1 MHRCLTIQLMK
12 KFLFAIAVLALFG
25 EVANAQ
31 ILINSDT
38 FRSTEYDVAVT
49 VLDSANDAPMSFV
62 SVYLRAKGDTLITN
76 FALSDSTGKAK
87 LPEVNRGSYILVA
100 EMLGYETFEKEVYI
114 AKDDDKLAVIRM
126 SESLNYIDAA
136 SISAVG
142 NPIEI
147 RQDTIIYN
155 ASSYKVGS
163 NAMLEDLLKKM
174 PGIEVKD
181 GSVKVNGEVVNRIT
195 VGGRTFFFDD
205 KSMALKNLPA
215 KIVDKIKVID
225 KKNETAEFTG
235 IVQEREK
242 VLDVEVKKEFS
253 KGWFGNVSGSGGTSL
268 SKTDNADDR
277 LIAKRDFLYQG
288 NAMASYYNDTDQL
301 TLVGNA
307 YNVTSS
313 TDYMLYTI
321 NNDGEEHPRGGL
333 PLYTQLGANYN
344 TVKAKDLEFNSM
356 ANYKH
361 AVSDVKSSN
370 RRTTFLTGGD
380 EQKNDNT
387 SSDIFGEH
395 TGEVILE
402 LKNKAREKFLF
413 FVKEQVTFNAADRTT
428 GNESFNSDKTGTLNS
443 SVSNTY
449 LKSNFWLSRT
459 DLSLGWKKLGKDRR
473 AITVDGAF
481 FVNGKSSGSKEFS
494 KTWFG
499 TGGSPHLKDLYYK
512 GDNRELGYKLNFS
525 YIEPLSEAW
534 SLAASVNSFATFK
547 DSRKNAFDR
556 TEGESQFT
564 PTIDDAHCFTRANDY
579 YSSLMDN
586 DYLYIKERLEGQ
598 YSKGNVNLQF
608 GASLQ
613 ETYNRTYS
621 KALGV
626 EQTTGEREW
635 LLDWAPF
642 LQFRYRKDQQYLSAS
657 YSGSSTQQSPSQMMP
672 VLNVA
677 VPTSLSMGNVYLLPS
692 FSNSATVSYNIS
704 NKKNFSHFYIYGRAG
719 MVDRGIVSASWFD
732 SKGVSYRIPVNTRK
746 PSLNCFA
753 SFQWG
758 MPLNESKTLSINIGP
773 SFDYNRAISYQ
784 SPGRLAALD
793 PDSFDYYAF
802 MRDFWGSDSSG
813 EIFYS
818 GKSGFRESLTNRFNT
833 SLNLSLSY
841 SGEHISVG
849 VYLMGSN
856 SVSRYSLDSSAN
868 QNLWTIGPYIDIQY
882 QSEKGLNIG
891 TSCNSTFY
899 FGYADGARKPFTNWS
914 ASISKDIKAFNIGL
928 KVDNILNQ
936 NNFVHTMTENYV
948 QDSYHTSFGRFFLIS
963 LKYNFGKLN
972 QARSG
977 SAQMAAF
984 RMN

>member
-1 MHRCLTIQLMK
+1 MK
-12 KFLFAIAVLALFG
+12 KILSIFSVLAAFSTL
-25 EVANAQ
+25 ANAQ

-38 FRSTEYDVAVT
+38 FSRAQYDIAVT
-49 VLDSANDAPMSFV
+49 VTDSATNEPMSFV
-62 SVYLRAKGDTLITN
+62 SVYLRAQGDTLITN

-87 LPEVNRGSYILVA
+87 LPEVNRGSYVLIA
-100 EMLGYETFEKEVYI
+100 EMLGYDTFEKEVYI
-114 AKDDDKLAVIRM
+114 AKDDDRLASIRLK
-126 SESLNYIDAA
+126 ESLNYIDAA

-147 RQDTIIYN
+147 RKDTIIYN

-181 GSVKVNGEVVNRIT
+181 GSVTVNGEAVNRIT

-253 KGWFGNVSGSGGTSL
+253 KGWFGNVSGAGGTSL
-268 SKTDNADDR
+268 AAEDKTNDR
-277 LIAKRDFLYQG
+277 LIAKRNFLYQG

-344 TVKAKDLEFNSM
+344 TVKAKNLEFNSM

-361 AVSDVKSSN
+361 AVSDVQSSS
-370 RRTTFLTGGD
+370 RRTSFLTGGD
-380 EQKNDNT
+380 EQKNDNS
-387 SSDIFGEH
+387 SSDLFGEH
-395 TGEVILE
+395 TGEVVLE
-402 LKNKAREKFLF
+402 LKNKTRDKFLF
-413 FVKEQVTFNAADRTT
+413 FLKEQVTFNAVDRTK
-428 GNESFNSDKTGTLNS
+428 GNESTNSDKTGALNS
-443 SVSNTY
+443 SVSNNY

-459 DLSLGWKKLGKDRR
+459 DISLGWKNLGKDRR
-473 AITVDGAF
+473 AITLDGAF
-481 FVNGKSSGSKEFS
+481 FFNNKASGSKEFS

-499 TGGSPHLKDLYYK
+499 TGSSPQLKDLYYK
-512 GDNRELGYKLNFS
+512 GNNRELGYKLNFS
-525 YIEPLSEAW
+525 YIEPLSETW

-547 DSRKNAFDR
+547 DTYKNAFDR
-556 TEGESQFT
+556 TGGEAAFS
-564 PTIDDAHCFTRANDY
+564 PTIDDSHLFTKANDF

-598 YSKGNVNLQF
+598 YNKGALNLQF

-621 KALGV
+621 KSLGV

-642 LQFRYRKDQQYLSAS
+642 LQLRYRKDQHYLSAG

-692 FSNSATVSYNIS
+692 FSNSATLSYNVS
-704 NKKNFSHFYIYGRAG
+704 NKKNFSHFYAYLRLASEN
-719 MVDRGIVSASWFD
+719 RGIVSASWFD

-746 PSLNCFA
+746 PSLNSSIFV
-753 SFQWG
+753 QWG

-773 SFDYNRAISYQ
+773 NFSYRKAVSYQ
-784 SPGRLAALD
+784 SPGRLPALD
-793 PDSFDYYAF
+793 PDTFDYYAF
-802 MRDFWGSDSSG
+802 MESFWGSGSSG
-813 EIFYS
+813 ERFYS
-818 GKSGFRESLTNRFNT
+818 GKSGFKESLTNSFTT
-833 SLNLSLSY
+833 SMSLRLSY
-841 SGEHISVG
+841 NGEHFG
-849 VYLMGSN
+849 VDASFHGSN
-856 SVSRYSLDSSAN
+856 MVSKYSLDPSAN
-868 QNLWTIGPYIDIQY
+868 QSTWTVGPYIELQY
-882 QSEKGLNIG
+882 RSDKGLNIG

-899 FGYADGARKPFTNWS
+899 FGYNDGARKPFTNWS
-914 ASISKDIKAFNIGL
+914 AVISQDIKAFNIGL

-936 NNFVHTMTENYV
+936 NNFIHTVTENYI
-948 QDSYHTSFGRFFLIS
+948 QDSYQTSFGRFFLIS

-972 QARSG
+972 QARHG

>member
-1 MHRCLTIQLMK
+1 MK
-12 KFLFAIAVLALFG
+12 KIISSLSILAILPTL
-25 EVANAQ
+25 ANAQ

-38 FRSTEYDVAVT
+38 FSRAQYDIAVT
-49 VLDSANDAPMSFV
+49 VTDSATNEPMSFV

-76 FALSDSTGKAK
+76 FALSDSIGKAK

-100 EMLGYETFEKEVYI
+100 EMLGYDTFEKEVYI
-114 AKDDDKLAVIRM
+114 SKDDDHLASILLK
-126 SESLNYIDAA
+126 ESLNYIDAA

-181 GSVKVNGEVVNRIT
+181 GSVTVNGEAVSRIT

-205 KSMALKNLPA
+205 KAMALKNLPA

-253 KGWFGNVSGSGGTSL
+253 KGWFGNVSGAGGTSL
-268 SKTDNADDR
+268 AAEDKTDDR

-288 NAMASYYNDTDQL
+288 NAMASYFNDTDQL

-344 TVKAKDLEFNSM
+344 TVKAKNLEFNSM

-361 AVSDVKSSN
+361 AVSDRQSSSQ
-370 RRTTFLTGGD
+370 RTSFLTGGD
-380 EQKNDNT
+380 EQKNDK
-387 SSDIFGEH
+387 SSYDIFGEH

-402 LKNKAREKFLF
+402 LKNKTRDKFLF
-413 FVKEQVTFNAADRTT
+413 FLKEQVTFNAVDRTM
-428 GNESFNSDKTGTLNS
+428 GNESFNSDKSGSLNS
-443 SVSNTY
+443 SVSNSY

-459 DLSLGWKKLGKDRR
+459 DFSLGWKKLGKDRR
-473 AITVDGAF
+473 AITLDGAF
-481 FVNGKSSGSKEFS
+481 FFNNKASGSKEFS

-499 TGGSPHLKDLYYK
+499 TGGSPQLKDLYYK
-512 GDNRELGYKLNFS
+512 GNHRELGYKLNFS

-534 SLAASVNSFATFK
+534 SLAASVYSFATFK
-547 DSRKNAFDR
+547 DTYKNAFDR
-556 TEGESQFT
+556 TGGEAVFT
-564 PTIDDAHCFTRANDY
+564 PTIDDARCFTRANDY

-598 YSKGNVNLQF
+598 YNKGALTLQF
-608 GASLQ
+608 GAILQ

-621 KALGV
+621 KSLGV
-626 EQTTGEREW
+626 EQTTGDRKW

-642 LQFRYRKDQQYLSAS
+642 IEFRYRKDQKSLTLI

-672 VLNVA
+672 ILDIA

-692 FSNSATVSYNIS
+692 FNNNARASFNIS
-704 NKKNFSHFYIYGRAG
+704 NKKTFSHFYADLRLGTE
-719 MVDRGIVSASWFD
+719 DRGIVSASWFD

-746 PSLNCFA
+746 PSLNA
-753 SFQWG
+753 SAFLQWG
-758 MPLNESKTLSINIGP
+758 MPLNDSKTLSLNIGP
-773 SFDYNRAISYQ
+773 NFNYRRAVSYQ

-793 PDSFDYYAF
+793 TDSFDYYAF
-802 MRDFWGSDSSG
+802 MESFWGSDSSG
-813 EIFYS
+813 ELFYS
-818 GKSGFRESLTNRFNT
+818 GKSGFRESLTNNFTT
-833 SLNLSLSY
+833 SLNLGLSY
-841 SGEHISVG
+841 NGEHFG
-849 VYLMGSN
+849 VYALLSGTN
-856 SVSRYSLDSSAN
+856 RVSKYSLDPSAN
-868 QNLWTIGPYIDIQY
+868 QNIWTTGPFVDLQY
-882 QSEKGLNIG
+882 RSDKGLNIS
-891 TSCNSTFY
+891 TSCTSTFY
-899 FGYADGARKPFTNWS
+899 FGYSDGARRPFTNWS
-914 ASISKDIKAFNIGL
+914 ASISQDIKAFNIGL

-936 NNFVHTMTENYV
+936 NNFVHTVTENYI
-948 QDSYHTSFGRFFLIS
+948 QYSYQTSFGRFFLIS

-972 QARSG
+972 QSRRG
-977 SAQMAAF
+977 SAQMAAL